1 MSKKMTLRQ
10 YLESQGIQKELI
22 SDIKVFKAKYKFD
35 DNNPD
40 YQVLRTRIP
49 VPSTMYIGTKV
60 LTMAIAAILEGR
72 HIILEGE
79 KSSGKNVLANTLA
92 YIFERPIWTSSC
104 HVHVDE
110 SKLVGSE
117 TFRNNEVSFKEGHIV
132 KAMKNGG
139 FFIADEVNFS
149 RPEAISV
156 LYSATDFRGE
166 VDISGYSKVIGHPAY
181 RVIATMN
188 YGYSGTREL
197 NEAFADRF
205 VVIHC
210 GNMEEEELEN
220 FLRNNFT
227 DLNEFHLRMIAGVL
241 IDLQKKAQNSEISTR
256 SVSLRGILDSIAC
269 ISRGLKPLWALEMGL
284 ANKAFDPYERTVVFD
299 TIKSRIPEL
308 WTYKDVFRSDIA
320 SRNSGEEL
328 KYLTNTNI
336 TDSFL

>member
-1 MSKKMTLRQ
+1 MTLRH
-10 YLESQGIQKELI
+10 YLETQGIEEKLI
-22 SDIKVFKAKYKFD
+22 TEIKMFRAKYKLSE
-35 DNNPD
+35 NNPD
-40 YQVLRTRIP
+40 DQVLKSRIP
-49 VPSTMYIGTKV
+49 VPDTMYLGAKV
-60 LTMAIAAILEGR
+60 LKMAIVAILEGK

-104 HVHVDE
+104 HVQVDE

-117 TFRNNEVSFKEGHIV
+117 TFRNNEVSFREGHVV

-210 GNMEEEELEN
+210 GSMEEEELKGFIRSN
-220 FLRNNFT
+220 FS
-227 DLNEFHLRMIAGVL
+227 DLNEYHLGIFAGVFM
-241 IDLQKKAQNSEISTR
+241 DLQKKAQNSEISTR
-256 SVSLRGILDSIAC
+256 SVSLRGIIDSIAC
-269 ISRGLKPLWALEMGL
+269 MRRGLKPLWALEMGL
-284 ANKAFDPYERTVVFD
+284 ANKAFDSYERAVVFD
-299 TIKSRIPEL
+299 TIKSRIPES
-308 WTYKDVFRSDIA
+308 WTDEDVFCGNKGRSIN
-320 SRNSGEEL
+320 R
-328 KYLTNTNI
+328 
-336 TDSFL
+336 DSTGVG